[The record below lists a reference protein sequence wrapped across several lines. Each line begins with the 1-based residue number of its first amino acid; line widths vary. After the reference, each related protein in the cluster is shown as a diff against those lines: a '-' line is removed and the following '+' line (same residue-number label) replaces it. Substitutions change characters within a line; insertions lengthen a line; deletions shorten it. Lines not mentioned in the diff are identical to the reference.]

1 MAIRHQLAVSLWSMS
16 VYAIIVAA
24 GQGSRAGTAQPKQFE
39 NLCGRPVYRWS
50 LDAFLSSPSIDKTCL
65 VLPAGRLDAVSAD
78 LAGMERLICVEG
90 GDSRSASVRQ
100 GLDAVGARDSDIVLV
115 HDAAR
120 PGLDQATISGVL
132 AALHRSAAAAPALP
146 VIDALKRRTGD
157 KLTNVERDSLY
168 RIQTPQGF
176 RAGLLRRALS
186 EPGASFVDD
195 LAAIEA
201 TGESVALVPGSERL
215 SKITFAEDFGQIE
228 RQLTDMSAN
237 VRTGS
242 GFDVHQLEPGE
253 GVTLCGVFIEHGFR
267 LKGHS
272 DADVGWHALTDA
284 IFGALAL
291 GDLGD
296 HFPPSD
302 DCWKGADSAVFLAHA
317 LELAQAEGWRMAN
330 CDITLICEQPRIKP
344 HRMAMRNR
352 TATITGLPMDV
363 ISIKATTTEGL
374 GFAGRREGIAA
385 MATVLMQR
393 TPD

>member
-1 MAIRHQLAVSLWSMS
+1 MAIRHQLAVSLWPMS

-24 GQGSRAGTAQPKQFE
+24 GQGARAGTAQPKQFE
-39 NLCGRPVYRWS
+39 NLRGRPVYRWS
-50 LDAFLSSPSIDKTCL
+50 LEAFLTAPSIDKTCL
-65 VLPAGRLDAVSAD
+65 VLPAGRLDVVSAD

-100 GLDAVGARDSDIVLV
+100 GLDALGASDSDIVLV

-120 PGLDQATISGVL
+120 PGLDQTTISGVL

-157 KLTNVERDSLY
+157 RLTNVEREDLY

-215 SKITFAEDFGQIE
+215 SKITFAEDFRQIE
-228 RQLTDMSAN
+228 RQLTDMPAN

-242 GFDVHQLEPGE
+242 GFDVHQLEPGK

-302 DCWKGADSAVFLAHA
+302 DRWKGADSAVFLAHA
-317 LELAQAEGWRMAN
+317 LELASSDGWRMTN

-344 HRMAMRNR
+344 HRIAMRER
-352 TATITGLPMDV
+352 TAAITGLPMDA

-374 GFAGRREGIAA
+374 GFTGRREGIAA

-393 TPD
+393 TTD